1 MNYVSKEWRVKIK
14 RDPREFIIAQ
24 MRRQMGWSQE
34 YLAEITGYSKL
45 YILKL
50 EKRRIPNP
58 SIKVFGELSKAFG
71 MSIDSLWKDYQD
83 KK

>member
-1 MNYVSKEWRVKIK
+1 MNHMHKEWRVRIK
-14 RDPREFIIAQ
+14 RDPREFMIAS

-34 YLAEITGYSKL
+34 YLAGIIGYSKL
-45 YILKL
+45 YLLKL

-71 MSIDSLWKDYQD
+71 MTIDSLWRDYQN
-83 KK
+83 KQ